1 MNKLLYMLILLPVTV
16 IFYILKLSAPLVFLF
31 SSLSIIPLVA
41 ILTQS
46 TEDIT
51 KHTGPKIGGLLNAT
65 MSNIP
70 ELMIG
75 ISSVAAGMYEL
86 VLYSM
91 SGAIISNILLV
102 LGASTLLGGIGRKY
116 QYFNKYNA
124 RSNFLLL
131 ITCAFSIIVPFALRQ
146 SPKIT
151 NSALV
156 NVSFFISLIL
166 ILIYLSG
173 LIFTLIT
180 HKSIFVSS
188 SEEYRTSLDKNSL
201 KKSVIMLVIAAF
213 LIAVD
218 SNILVSQIGIL
229 INSYRV
235 SEVFIGIIILPIL
248 GNVAENISA
257 VLMAVKDK
265 VDVSVEI
272 AIGSSIQIALFV
284 SPLLVLLSFMIGS
297 PMTYIFSAFEIVA
310 VLASIGVSL
319 FVFQDGRTNW
329 LEGIVLLGCY
339 VMLAVAFFF
348 L

>member
-1 MNKLLYMLILLPVTV
+1 MNKLLLMLVLQPVAVIL
-16 IFYILKLSAPLVFLF
+16 YILKFSAPVVFIF
-31 SSLSIIPLVA
+31 SSLAIIPLVA
-41 ILTQS
+41 ILSQS
-46 TEDIT
+46 TEEIT

-75 ISSVAAGMYEL
+75 ISSVTAGMYEL

-91 SGAIISNILLV
+91 AGAIISNILLV
-102 LGASTLLGGIGRKY
+102 LGASIFLGGIGRKY

-131 ITCAFSIIVPFALRQ
+131 ITCAFSMIVPFALRQ
-146 SPKIT
+146 SPQIT
-151 NSALV
+151 QSALI

-166 ILIYLSG
+166 ILTYLSG
-173 LIFTLIT
+173 LVFTLVT

-188 SEEYRTSLDKNSL
+188 SEDYKTTLDKNSL
-201 KKSVIMLVIAAF
+201 GKAAIMLSISAV
-213 LIAVD
+213 LIAID
-218 SNILVSQIGIL
+218 SNILVSQIEVL
-229 INSYRV
+229 INKYRV

-265 VDVSVEI
+265 VEISIEI

-284 SPLLVLLSFMIGS
+284 SPLLVLLSFIIGS
-297 PMTYIFSAFEIVA
+297 PMAYIFGAFEIVA
-310 VLASIGVSL
+310 VLASVGVSL

-339 VMLAVAFFF
+339 VMLAVAFYF

>member
-1 MNKLLYMLILLPVTV
+1 MNKLLYMLILLPITV
-16 IFYILKLSAPLVFLF
+16 IFYILKLSAPLVFVF

-41 ILTQS
+41 ILSKS

-51 KHTGPKIGGLLNAT
+51 KNTGPKIGGLINAT

-75 ISSVAAGMYEL
+75 IASVAAGMYEL

-91 SGAIISNILLV
+91 AGAIISNILLV
-102 LGASTLLGGIGRKY
+102 LGASILLGGIGRKY

-151 NSALV
+151 QSALI

-180 HKSIFVSS
+180 HKSIFISS
-188 SEEYRTSLDKNSL
+188 SEDYNTTSDINGLRKAA
-201 KKSVIMLVIAAF
+201 IMLVISAI
-213 LIAVD
+213 LIAID
-218 SNILVSQIGIL
+218 SNILVSQIDVL
-229 INSYRV
+229 IDKYRV

-257 VLMAVKDK
+257 VLMAIKDK

-284 SPLLVLLSFMIGS
+284 SPLLVLLSFIMGS
-297 PMTYIFSAFEIVA
+297 PLIYIFGAFEIVG